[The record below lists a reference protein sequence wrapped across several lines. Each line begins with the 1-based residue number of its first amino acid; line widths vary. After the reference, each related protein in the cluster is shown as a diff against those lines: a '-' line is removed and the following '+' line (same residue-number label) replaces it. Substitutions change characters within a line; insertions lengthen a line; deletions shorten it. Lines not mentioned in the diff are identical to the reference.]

1 MITPYFSYKKPNFYY
16 VTIAIKVITVQT
28 GNPKYFVHSKKE
40 GDQVRTSLY
49 LIQSV
54 VMGLFL
60 ICFSAMA
67 VAVELVPEVSD
78 AQVVAQ
84 YNYIIHILAMLLV
97 GFGFLMVFVRRY
109 GFGAIT
115 GTYLVVAV
123 SLPLYIL
130 LRANGIFGHAL
141 DPHTLN
147 ALLFAE
153 LATAAALIAMGAV
166 LGRLRV
172 FQYALLALLLV
183 PLYLLNEWIVLDNAF
198 GLTTG
203 FQDTAGSIV
212 IHAFGAYFGLA
223 MSIVLTTAYQRSQ
236 PIQSDPT
243 SDRFAMLGSA
253 VLWLFWPSFATALVP
268 LEQMPQTVV
277 NTLLALCG
285 ASIATY
291 FVSTAVNKGKTS
303 MVDMANAALAG
314 GVAIGSVCDVV
325 NPVGAFAIG
334 LLAGTISVIGYRY
347 ILPALESKLNIY
359 DTCGV
364 HNLHGMPGLLGGFSA
379 LLVVPGIATVQIT
392 GIGITLVI
400 ALTGGLLAGIL
411 IKLTGT
417 TTEPYEDSVEFTHTE
432 GPENETLVA
441 RLQARIEVLENHTT
455 TLPNTARFGS
465 HTTEIPDKP
474 TS

>member
-1 MITPYFSYKKPNFYY
+1 M
-16 VTIAIKVITVQT
+16 
-28 GNPKYFVHSKKE
+28 
-40 GDQVRTSLY
+40 RTSLY
-49 LIQSV
+49 LIKSV
-54 VMGLFL
+54 AMGLFL
-60 ICFSAMA
+60 ICFSTMA

-130 LRANGIFGHAL
+130 LRANGVFGHAL

-347 ILPALESKLNIY
+347 ILPTLESKLNIY

-379 LLVVPGIATVQIT
+379 LLVVPGIATVQLT

-441 RLQARIEVLENHTT
+441 RLQVRIEALEKNHTT
-455 TLPNTARFGS
+455 TLSNTAKFGS
-465 HTTEIPDKP
+465 HTTDTPDKP
-474 TS
+474 ASYMT